1 MDSLSPRHAEHLV
14 VERSPSR
21 HRAGSR
27 IRDEIIEKREV
38 SRVRPRSLSVRVRRE
53 SSPVRIVERRDLI
66 ENAESNEIHMGPL
79 VLAERPRYSD
89 REIREEIRALEDGR
103 EIVQLERRP
112 ERYDGS
118 LEITRDKIIDRGD
131 EREEIIEVRKD
142 RKGRKILARKRHLR

>member
-1 MDSLSPRHAEHLV
+1 
-14 VERSPSR
+14 
-21 HRAGSR
+21 
-27 IRDEIIEKREV
+27 
-38 SRVRPRSLSVRVRRE
+38 
-53 SSPVRIVERRDLI
+53 VERRDLI